1 MKNVKTKLTSL
12 MAAAIVLV
20 VMVACQKDAVSGP
33 NFIFK
38 AKPSTEAV
46 ATILGQTISEKEFNA
61 GIESELYEAEMK
73 VYEIKM
79 NRLKAMALER
89 LMKEDKTK
97 GAMTNDEFL
106 EKVIA
111 KNIKVSDKDID
122 KFIADRQIP
131 KEQVTP
137 EVRDRIVEF
146 LKADLTRVAIDN
158 WMAEKTKSNPI
169 DIYFQKPIL
178 PSFDVKVGN
187 APIKG
192 NKNAKVTIVEY
203 SDFQCPF
210 CSKGAT
216 LLKDIEKKY
225 GNKVQIAFKHYPLPF
240 HSQAKLAAEAS
251 MCANEQ
257 SVNLFWKM
265 HDEMFAD
272 QSKLDKDNLIAKAR
286 KIGAKLPEFE
296 KCLNSGKFTAAVEAD
311 VAEGQAIG
319 VKSTPTFFVNGKLVA
334 GAQPLEVF
342 SEIID
347 SELK

>member
-1 MKNVKTKLTSL
+1 MKNVKTKLTSIL
-12 MAAAIVLV
+12 AVTVALV

-38 AKPSTEAV
+38 GTPTSGAV
-46 ATILGQTISEKEFNA
+46 ASILGEQISEKDFNA

-79 NRLKAMALER
+79 NRLKSMALER
-89 LMKEDKTK
+89 LMKQDSKK
-97 GAMTNDEFL
+97 GSMTNDEYL
-106 EKVIA
+106 EKEIA
-111 KNIKVSDKDID
+111 KNIKVTDKDID
-122 KFIADRQIP
+122 SFIAERQIP
-131 KEQVTP
+131 KDQITP
-137 EVRDRIVEF
+137 EVRERIVEF
-146 LKADLTRVAIDN
+146 LKADLTRLAIDK

-169 DIYFQKPIL
+169 EIYFQKPIL

-187 APIKG
+187 APTKG

-240 HSQAKLAAEAS
+240 HAQAKIAAEAS

-257 SVNLFWKM
+257 SNNLFWKM
-265 HDEMFAD
+265 HDEMFND
-272 QSKLDKDNLIAKAR
+272 QSKLDKDNLLLKAK
-286 KIGAKLPEFE
+286 KIGAKMPEFE

-319 VKSTPTFFVNGKLVA
+319 VKSTPTFFVNGKLLA

-347 SELK
+347 AELK